1 MSADGRGGAL
11 HSPGTP
17 TQPLEQPRQESSGLH
32 AFHGNREVA
41 SVLSN
46 KFPFPLGFH
55 ELEEKTQAARQLSTQ
70 LDPFLLDSRSISAI
84 SFGLLMHHD

>member
-1 MSADGRGGAL
+1 MGVVGPSTARG
-11 HSPGTP
+11 H
-17 TQPLEQPRQESSGLH
+17 QPRQESSGLH